1 MLRDLMS
8 VPLKLHKS
16 VWFGRNTHQLRVRV
30 SLTNYWVHTASIEFR
45 PLFRQ
50 RQSRGRWNRRLRRSR
65 HRRGHA
71 RRGGRRF
78 RGRAKLRD

>member
-1 MLRDLMS
+1 MLRYLMS

-30 SLTNYWVHTASIEFR
+30 SLTNYWVPTASIEFR

-71 RRGGRRF
+71 RRGGGRF